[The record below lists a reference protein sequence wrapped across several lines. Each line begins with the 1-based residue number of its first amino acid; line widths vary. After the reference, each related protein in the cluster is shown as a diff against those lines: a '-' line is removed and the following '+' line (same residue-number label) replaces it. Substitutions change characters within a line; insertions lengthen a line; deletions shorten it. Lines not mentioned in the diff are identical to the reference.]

1 MPRPILKLTGHFMG
15 QLRTANKR
23 HNRAIVALNARKKL
37 AKAEAE
43 TKRPARASAK
53 AAS

>member
-1 MPRPILKLTGHFMG
+1 MG

-23 HNRAIVALNARKKL
+23 HNRAIAALNARKAL
-37 AKAEAE
+37 AKAEA
-43 TKRPARASAK
+43 KRPVRAPAK